1 MLVPNGAGSGCVS
14 GFSRS
19 YHACQAE
26 GDAATYYVPVHC
38 CQYGRRE
45 VTQAAAAARQREKP
59 LREGRD
65 RDILVGALVGMGAN
79 AKVRAGRLKDDGSY
93 IHQKANM

>member
-1 MLVPNGAGSGCVS
+1 MLKGARLCADQKARV
-14 GFSRS
+14 
-19 YHACQAE
+19 QAE

-65 RDILVGALVGMGAN
+65 RNILVGALVWMGAN
-79 AKVRAGRLKDDGSY
+79 AKVWAGCLKDDGTH

>member
-1 MLVPNGAGSGCVS
+1 M
-14 GFSRS
+14 
-19 YHACQAE
+19 
-26 GDAATYYVPVHC
+26 PVHC

-79 AKVRAGRLKDDGSY
+79 AKVRAGRLKDEARTSTRRPTCE
-93 IHQKANM
+93 IARLSSLKSSKLTALK